1 MPRRPAPPERTL
13 RNLVALAVDTFER
26 TGIVYGHGTTNALD
40 EAAWLILHA
49 LGLPHDGPNARL
61 DLPLT
66 ASQWAATMKLVERR
80 VLTRKPAAYLL
91 HEAWLGDKRFYVDER
106 VIVPRSYIAELLRG
120 EEMVPGTISRE
131 IVPGTISPVSILD
144 LCTGSGCLAI
154 LAALRFPDAAVDAA
168 DLSADALEVARRNVR
183 DYKLERRVRL
193 VRSNLFAALEG
204 RKYDLIVSNPP
215 YVKASSMARL
225 PEEYRKEPAMA
236 LASGT
241 DGLEH
246 TRVILAQAK
255 RHLNP
260 GGLLVV
266 EIGRNRPALQKA
278 YPDLPFEWPKTS
290 AGRGW
295 VFALRREELP

>member
-1 MPRRPAPPERTL
+1 
-13 RNLVALAVDTFER
+13 
-26 TGIVYGHGTTNALD
+26 
-40 EAAWLILHA
+40 
-49 LGLPHDGPNARL
+49 
-61 DLPLT
+61 
-66 ASQWAATMKLVERR
+66 
-80 VLTRKPAAYLL
+80 
-91 HEAWLGDKRFYVDER
+91 
-106 VIVPRSYIAELLRG
+106 
-120 EEMVPGTISRE
+120 
-131 IVPGTISPVSILD
+131 
-144 LCTGSGCLAI
+144 
-154 LAALRFPDAAVDAA
+154 
-168 DLSADALEVARRNVR
+168 
-183 DYKLERRVRL
+183 
-193 VRSNLFAALEG
+193 
-204 RKYDLIVSNPP
+204 
-215 YVKASSMARL
+215 
-225 PEEYRKEPAMA
+225 MA